1 MRKKHTK
8 EKEGGSVG
16 VADGLRS
23 AFDSR
28 IEVKEKVVMRL
39 VELGYARS
47 TIEAS
52 LTRLWE
58 EGMDLDDV
66 EMTLSKVKADL
77 EKKIVAKSPA
87 KEEKEE
93 TKKEEHVDQEEHRK
107 DMRHRL
113 ECTAAI
119 PSVLDVINGFRQWYS
134 LVSRDDVLLCFP
146 SHL

>member
-1 MRKKHTK
+1 M
-8 EKEGGSVG
+8 G
-16 VADGLRS
+16 VADGLHS

-39 VELGYARS
+39 VELGYTRS
-47 TIEAS
+47 TNEAS

-66 EMTLSKVKADL
+66 ETTLSKVKANL
-77 EKKIVAKSPA
+77 EKMTVAKTPA
-87 KEEKEE
+87 KEVKDE
-93 TKKEEHVDQEEHRK
+93 TKKEEPVDQEEHRK
-107 DMRHRL
+107 DMLHRL

-134 LVSRDDVLLCFP
+134 LVSRDDVLPCFP
-146 SHL
+146 SHV